1 MHLSG
6 EVLPVSVRTDMVI
19 CVIMRSRHS
28 IAQVGCVNHSVHPKG
43 ALLQRGH
50 LARCGDV
57 LTGTLGVGWV
67 LLVCSYQ
74 RPVITAK
81 CLVPPRA
88 APHTKKYFFFS
99 SNINATK
106 SEAEYFVSR
115 K

>member
-19 CVIMRSRHS
+19 CVIMRSRQS
-28 IAQVGCVNHSVHPKG
+28 IAQVGCVSHSVHPKG

-50 LARCGDV
+50 SSRRGDV
-57 LTGTLGVGWV
+57 LTGTLGVGWM
-67 LLVCSYQ
+67 LLVCGYQ
-74 RPVITAK
+74 RLVVTAK
-81 CLVPPRA
+81 CLVPPRT
-88 APHTKKYFFFS
+88 APHTKIFFS
-99 SNINATK
+99 SNINAAK